1 MFGTKHLSE
10 LVDIG
15 MFQKDKLNIIEAPT
29 GSGKTYFAL
38 THIPSAVE
46 DALHKVLYLIDTVN
60 GKEQILENY
69 KTSSESWNWVNDIIE
84 EGIWF
89 YDDETIVVMTYA
101 KFGVITSKNPG
112 FENHFDYIICDELH
126 NLIRFQAFEP
136 QPNIHSLAREGLERA
151 VKNERTIVVSLT
163 ATPEN
168 VKKFFHTSYYEVPID
183 QNDLLHYEYKEKITY
198 TNLYYLLSTLDPSQ
212 VGLCY
217 IPRIHMMKIIE
228 DLAKSY
234 GFSPICIWSIRNVE
248 YPMTEEQLEVRRTIL
263 EEGTLPEKYNFFI
276 INASSETSIK
286 IKTQIDYVIV
296 HNLNKDIQ
304 TQVKGRVNNDF
315 ECFYVPATEITEIK
329 VPERYLNKQL
339 NSEEKR
345 QLCLDLN
352 LRNEQGRLFRWTS
365 VRELLIEAGY
375 SIADS
380 RSNNRRYSIIKE
392 PDEKVP

>member
-38 THIPSAVE
+38 THIPSTVE
-46 DALHKVLYLIDTVN
+46 DALHEVLYLIDTVN

-69 KTSSESWNWVNDIIE
+69 KTSSESWNWVNNIVE

-89 YDDETIVVMTYA
+89 CHDETVVVMTYA
-101 KFGVITSKNPG
+101 KFGVITSTNPD

-126 NLIRFQAFEP
+126 NLLRFQAFEP
-136 QPNIHSLAREGLERA
+136 QPNTHSLAREGLERA
-151 VKNERTIVVSLT
+151 VKNERTTVVALT
-163 ATPEN
+163 ATPAN
-168 VKKFFHTSYYEVPID
+168 VKDYFHTSYFEVPID
-183 QNDLLHYEYKEKITY
+183 QKDLLHYEYKEKITY

-217 IPRIHMMKIIE
+217 IPRIHIMKYIE
-228 DLAKSY
+228 DLAKDL
-234 GFSPICIWSIRNVE
+234 GFTPICIWSIRNGD
-248 YPMTEEQLEVRRTIL
+248 YPMTEEQLEVRRSIL
-263 EEGTLPEKYNFFI
+263 ENGMLPEKYNFLI

-296 HNLNKDIQ
+296 HNLNEDIQ

-315 ECFYVPATEITEIK
+315 ECLYVPATEVTDIK
-329 VPERYLNKQL
+329 VPAEYLNKQL
-339 NSEEKR
+339 DSEEKR
-345 QLCLDLN
+345 QLCSDLN
-352 LRNEQGRLFRWTS
+352 LRNEQGRLYRWTS
-365 VRELLIEAGY
+365 VREFLIEAGY
-375 SIADS
+375 SISDS
-380 RSNNRRYSIIKE
+380 RNNNRRYSIITAPE
-392 PDEKVP
+392 EKPP

>member
-1 MFGTKHLSE
+1 
-10 LVDIG
+10 
-15 MFQKDKLNIIEAPT
+15 
-29 GSGKTYFAL
+29 
-38 THIPSAVE
+38 
-46 DALHKVLYLIDTVN
+46 
-60 GKEQILENY
+60 
-69 KTSSESWNWVNDIIE
+69 
-84 EGIWF
+84 
-89 YDDETIVVMTYA
+89 
-101 KFGVITSKNPG
+101 
-112 FENHFDYIICDELH
+112 
-126 NLIRFQAFEP
+126 
-136 QPNIHSLAREGLERA
+136 
-151 VKNERTIVVSLT
+151 
-163 ATPEN
+163 
-168 VKKFFHTSYYEVPID
+168 
-183 QNDLLHYEYKEKITY
+183 
-198 TNLYYLLSTLDPSQ
+198 
-212 VGLCY
+212 
-217 IPRIHMMKIIE
+217 MMKIIE

-392 PDEKVP
+392 PDGKVP